1 MLLLDTSAA
10 VLLIVGDHEHHEHHE
25 HHGHH
30 GAVVLAVGKLT

>member
-25 HHGHH
+25 HHG
-30 GAVVLAVGKLT
+30 AVVLAVGKLT